1 MQIHFI
7 VHEVFEAPGAYLH
20 WAQARGYGISWSRVY
35 AGDRLPE
42 NANAFDMLVVLGG
55 PQSPR
60 TTLSECPWFD
70 SHAEQRLIAQAI
82 AAGRIVVGI
91 CLGSQLIGEAL
102 GAPVMQSP
110 EKEVGHYPITLT
122 TAGLQDDKLAH
133 FGPSL
138 VVGHWHNDMPGLTP
152 EAEVMASSGGCPRQI
167 VKYSDR
173 VYGFQCHMEFDAEVI
188 ELLIAHSQQELSAA
202 RGRRFI
208 RSEQEMRAWDYREM
222 NEKLWAFLD
231 KLTAK

>member
-70 SHAEQRLIAQAI
+70 SHAEQRFDC
-82 AAGRIVVGI
+82 AGHCRRTDRGR
-91 CLGSQLIGEAL
+91 
-102 GAPVMQSP
+102 
-110 EKEVGHYPITLT
+110 
-122 TAGLQDDKLAH
+122 
-133 FGPSL
+133 
-138 VVGHWHNDMPGLTP
+138 DMPGL
-152 EAEVMASSGGCPRQI
+152 
-167 VKYSDR
+167 
-173 VYGFQCHMEFDAEVI
+173 
-188 ELLIAHSQQELSAA
+188 AA
-202 RGRRFI
+202 
-208 RSEQEMRAWDYREM
+208 YR
-222 NEKLWAFLD
+222 
-231 KLTAK
+231 

>member
-152 EAEVMASSGGCPRQI
+152 EAEGCPRQI

-208 RSEQEMRAWDYREM
+208 RSEQEMRTWDYREM